1 MSRFLHRNRKGFT
14 LIELLVVIAIIAILI
29 GLLLPAVQKVREAA
43 ARASSQ
49 NNLKQIGLALHSYN
63 DTFGN
68 LPNNGTNG
76 YWPSPSVWKDNT
88 GQVMTAS
95 WCYKILPYVEQ
106 NNQYN
111 NYSATVK
118 LKVFA
123 EPARVNGGRGPATDG
138 NTATNGGVSGINA
151 ADNPNNKALGAHTD
165 YAGNWNVIQDG
176 WNNKGVLNALT
187 PSIQGIQD
195 GSSNTIIV
203 GGKAIQTSQYNGN
216 NGWDWDETIGTGG
229 WGGTCRGAMWDGIDN
244 NYDNGHNPNYNLPV
258 GGGSNDLARSIFKD
272 GIYGVH
278 GFNHNNS
285 WGGPYAAVGL
295 FLFGD
300 GSVHSLSYTIDKV
313 TMGKLLM
320 PADGQVVTVP

>member
-1 MSRFLHRNRKGFT
+1 MMRYLSRNGSRKGFT

-49 NNLKQIGLALHSYN
+49 NNLKQIGLAMHMYN
-63 DTFGN
+63 DTIGT

-76 YWPSPSVWKDNT
+76 FWPSPNVWKDNN
-88 GQVMTAS
+88 GQIMTAS

-106 NNQYN
+106 TNLYN
-111 NYSATVK
+111 NYNITTK

-123 EPARVNGGRGPATDG
+123 EPGRVNGGRGPATYDG
-138 NTATNGGVSGINA
+138 SSNNNMGINE
-151 ADNPNNKALGAHTD
+151 ADNPSNHALGALTD
-165 YAGNWNVIQDG
+165 YASNSNLIADG
-176 WNNKGVLNALT
+176 WNNLGVMNTMT
-187 PSIQGIQD
+187 PSIQGIID
-195 GSSNTIIV
+195 GSSNTILV
-203 GGKAIQTSQYNGN
+203 GGKSIQTTQYVGN
-216 NGWDWDETIGTGG
+216 YGWDWDETVGSGA
-229 WGGTCRGAMWDGIDN
+229 WGGTERAFMWDGIDGNYN
-244 NYDNGHNPNYNLPV
+244 NGQNPNYNLPNP
-258 GGGSNDLARSIFKD
+258 GYWNDLARSIFKD
-272 GIYGVH
+272 GIWGVN

-295 FLFGD
+295 FLFAD

-320 PADGQVVTVP
+320 PADGQVVSIP